1 MRVVAGTRKF
11 PPIAV
16 HWTRPHGYRECV
28 TGNLRLKIAMAERD
42 FSQVELASAVN
53 AALRDAGERD
63 SVGERTVRTW
73 LTGKS
78 RWPHRAKREA
88 LEAVFRCT
96 AENLGFYPPDSPAPP
111 PEDADVIRRKF
122 LANAGAT
129 AAAATIAPIATC
141 PAVGTS
147 DVTKLRD
154 QLDALTALDAER
166 GGHAALEKA
175 ALAGAQEAVELQKR
189 TATGRIRQRLFSI
202 AADFTAVAA
211 WSCIDG
217 RQLDQANAH
226 LDRAVSLAGLSQN
239 SCVLMQA
246 WNLRALHAR
255 QRKEFGEAIAA
266 AQAAQ
271 STAITR
277 RDPLYASL
285 AHARTAIG
293 HANIPGERRAALRSL
308 GYAEEALSRADL
320 AQPQPSWIAFYG
332 PAELYAITA
341 IVRDQLGDP
350 ADAEAASYKALAKL
364 PETYRRNR
372 AHATARLALAQLH
385 QGDLEQACAT
395 TRKVFTIMAKDP
407 LPGRMR
413 SLLGDFHRDLITRTP
428 TATIAREWADLYRTQ
443 WSTP

>member
-1 MRVVAGTRKF
+1 M
-11 PPIAV
+11 
-16 HWTRPHGYRECV
+16 
-28 TGNLRLKIAMAERD
+28 TGNFRLKIAMDERG
-42 FSQVELASAVN
+42 FSQCELAKAVN
-53 AALRDAGERD
+53 AALREAGERD

-96 AENLGFYPPDSPAPP
+96 AEDLGFYPPDSPAPP
-111 PEDADVIRRKF
+111 PEDPDVIRRKF
-122 LANAGAT
+122 LASAGAT
-129 AAAATIAPIATC
+129 AAAVAVPLIATR

-147 DVTKLRD
+147 DVIKLRD
-154 QLDALTALDAER
+154 RLDALTALDAER
-166 GGHAALEKA
+166 GGHAALERA
-175 ALAGAQEAVELQKR
+175 AVAGAREAVELQKQS
-189 TATGRIRQRLFSI
+189 ATGRIRQRLFSI
-202 AADFTAVAA
+202 AADFTAIAA

-217 RQLDQANAH
+217 RQLDQAGVH

-239 SCVLMQA
+239 SSALMQA

-285 AHARTAIG
+285 AHARIAIG

-308 GYAEEALSRADL
+308 GYAEEALSKADRE
-320 AQPQPSWIAFYG
+320 QPRSPWIAFYG

-350 ADAEAASYKALAKL
+350 AEAEAASYKALAKL
-364 PETYRRNR
+364 PEPYRRNR
-372 AHATARLALAQLH
+372 AHATTRLALTQLH
-385 QGDLEQACAT
+385 QGDLEQACDT
-395 TRKVFTIMAKDP
+395 TAEVFAIMAGDP

-413 SLLGDFHRDLITRTP
+413 SLLGDFHRDLITRAP
-428 TATIAREWADLYRTQ
+428 AATVAREWADRYRTQ
-443 WSTP
+443 WSTS